1 MLCFDH
7 VACCFDR
14 GNEMAD
20 IMYNMNYM
28 KVLEWSRALLLN
40 PARLGGSTRD
50 PVDPVAGPVWV

>member
-14 GNEMAD
+14 GNERAD

-40 PARLGGSTRD
+40 PARPCGSTWD
-50 PVDPVAGPVWV
+50 PVDPVAGPVRV

>member
-14 GNEMAD
+14 GNERAD

-28 KVLEWSRALLLN
+28 KVLEWLRVYLS
-40 PARLGGSTRD
+40 P
-50 PVDPVAGPVWV
+50 